1 MELEADKQ
9 SLCSLTVAAHPNGEA
24 FHQAAILATVPAN
37 IIYHSFS
44 SRIQGLQYL
53 DVRTQGPKTPQP
65 NAICAKYYRSRSI
78 CVDVIGPLLRQHQ
91 LLMGQFDVQGIEK
104 TLNQIGQLIRDVK
117 VSKTPCCTER
127 LQLLEPSLKQFCV
140 KAAPLKELVLK
151 GRAQD
156 DFGPKFGRS
165 PISSPCDRAPSSVL
179 TWFPKSYP
187 NLGFHSSWTAASM

>member
-1 MELEADKQ
+1 MFTHSHCASQRRGISSSGSTGNGSCKHQ
-9 SLCSLTVAAHPNGEA
+9 ISLV
-24 FHQAAILATVPAN
+24 F
-37 IIYHSFS
+37 
-44 SRIQGLQYL
+44 SRIQVLQYV
-53 DVRTQGPKTPQP
+53 DVRVPKHPKP
-65 NAICAKYYRSRSI
+65 SAICAKYYRSRSI
-78 CVDVIGPLLRQHQ
+78 CFDVIGPLLRQHQ

-165 PISSPCDRAPSSVL
+165 PVSSPCDRAPSSVL

>member
-1 MELEADKQ
+1 MFTHSHCASQRRGISSSGSTGNGSCKQ
-9 SLCSLTVAAHPNGEA
+9 TISLVA
-24 FHQAAILATVPAN
+24 
-37 IIYHSFS
+37 
-44 SRIQGLQYL
+44 QGSKFRYMFMSGSQTKPS
-53 DVRTQGPKTPQP
+53 V
-65 NAICAKYYRSRSI
+65 ICANYYWSTSI
-78 CVDVIGPLLRQHQ
+78 CFDVIGPLLRQHQ

-165 PISSPCDRAPSSVL
+165 PVSSPCDRAPSSVL

-187 NLGFHSSWTAASM
+187 NLGFHSSWTACM